1 MTKKRY
7 AEVVVGLP
15 IEGPFDYAIPANFY
29 KEIKVGM
36 RVWVPFRN
44 QKLVGYVVG
53 FVDRPRVKKRIKEIY
68 SNLDIEA
75 IISPEML
82 KLTRRIADYYFCSW
96 GEAIE
101 ATIPETLKR
110 KRGLTQI

>member
-15 IEGPFDYAIPANFY
+15 IEGPFDYAIPENLF
-29 KEIKVGM
+29 KQIKIGM

-44 QKLVGYVVG
+44 RRLVGYVVG
-53 FVDRPRVKKRIKEIY
+53 FLDRPRIKRIKQII
-68 SNLDIEA
+68 SHLDREV
-75 IISPEML
+75 IISPRML
-82 KLTRRIADYYFCSW
+82 RLTRWIANYYFCSW

-101 ATIPETLKR
+101 ATIPRTLKR
-110 KRGLTQI
+110 GKRLS

>member
-15 IEGPFDYAIPANFY
+15 IEGPFDYAIPTNLS
-29 KEIKVGM
+29 KQIQIGM

-82 KLTRRIADYYFCSW
+82 KLTRWIADYYFCSW

-110 KRGLTQI
+110 GKRLS